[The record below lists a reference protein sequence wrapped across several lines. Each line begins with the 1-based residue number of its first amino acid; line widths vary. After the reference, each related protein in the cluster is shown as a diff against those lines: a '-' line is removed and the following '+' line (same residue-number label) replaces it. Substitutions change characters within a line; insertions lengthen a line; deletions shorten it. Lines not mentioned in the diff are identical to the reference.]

1 MYKLLNRI
9 SSDWFFGPHSR
20 GANLFFSICRSYDF
34 DKGVYYKLLKAEM
47 AIEGDGFFYP
57 NASLIFTI
65 SPFKTTAIVQVEDG
79 DLHGDIVSLLIDWD
93 KLKENN
99 EETNEI

>member
-1 MYKLLNRI
+1 VI
-9 SSDWFFGPHSR
+9 GFSAHIQG
-20 GANLFFSICRSYDF
+20 GANFFFSICRSYDF
-34 DKGVYYKLLKAEM
+34 DKGVYYKLLKVEV

-65 SPFKTTAIVQVEDG
+65 SPFKTTAIVQEEDEN
-79 DLHGDIVSLLIDWD
+79 LQGDIVPLLIDWD
-93 KLKENN
+93 KLKESS